1 MYLYDPYS
9 NWRRALSDSQRTLSK
24 RGKRKNIL
32 STGKQPY
39 SNLKRALTNT
49 ERTLSNRQE
58 PYSDLKRV
66 LSNTERTLFNR
77 KEPYSN
83 LRRALSK
90 RQRTLSKRRRILSN
104 RKQPYRAV
112 FKFEK
117 NHTEYE
123 KNPIQNPTENE
134 SCRRRKE
141 LDPLEKSLI
150 TLARR
155 YCSNLER
162 AIPNTKRTLFN
173 RKEPCRS

>member
-90 RQRTLSKRRRILSN
+90 QRRTLSKRRRMLSN

-117 NHTEYE
+117 NNTEYE

-134 SCRRRKE
+134 PCRRRKE
-141 LDPLEKSLI
+141 LDPLEKSPI

-155 YCSNLER
+155 YCSNSER